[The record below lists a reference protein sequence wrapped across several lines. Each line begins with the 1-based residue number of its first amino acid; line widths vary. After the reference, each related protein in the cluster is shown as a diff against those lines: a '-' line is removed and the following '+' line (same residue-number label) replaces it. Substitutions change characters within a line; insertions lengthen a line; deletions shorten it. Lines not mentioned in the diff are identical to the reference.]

1 MPAPRARPLVIAHR
15 GASAE
20 RPEHTLEAYARAI
33 ALGADY
39 IEPDLVATKDGHLVA
54 RHEAEL
60 SGTTDIV
67 DRKEF
72 ADRKSA
78 RTVNGRAVTGW
89 FAHDLTLAEL
99 KTLRARER
107 LPQIRPG
114 NTAYDGQFGIPT
126 FAQIVELAR
135 SADRRVG
142 IYPEL
147 KTPGFLME
155 AAGIDVV
162 ALMAAEL
169 RRLDLAG
176 ADAPV
181 FVQCFETAPLQRLAT
196 LVDTPRIM
204 LLGQRSDAPDE
215 LATIATF
222 AAGIGANIQ
231 LLLGDDLQPA
241 SLVTEAHAAGLL
253 VHGWTLRAE
262 NIFLPEQL
270 RKGDDP
276 AELGDY
282 ATFWNTL
289 IATGADGFFIDNLAE
304 WNALTASRD

>member
-1 MPAPRARPLVIAHR
+1 MPAPRAKPVVIAHR

-39 IEPDLVATKDGHLVA
+39 IEPDLVATRDGHLVA

-60 SGTTDIV
+60 SGTTDIA

-72 ADRKSA
+72 AERKSA
-78 RTVNGRAVTGW
+78 RTINGREVTGW

-99 KTLRARER
+99 KRLRARER
-107 LPQIRPG
+107 LPLIRPG
-114 NTAYDGQFGIPT
+114 NARFNGQFQIPT
-126 FAQIVELAR
+126 FAEIVTLAR

-142 IYPEL
+142 VYPEL
-147 KTPGFLME
+147 KTPSFLME

-169 RRLDLAG
+169 RRLDLAD

-215 LATIATF
+215 MATIATF
-222 AAGIGANIQ
+222 ASGIGANIQ
-231 LLLGDDLQPA
+231 LLLEGDLAPT
-241 SLVTEAHAAGLL
+241 SLVEEAHAAGLL

-262 NIFLPEQL
+262 NIFLPERL
-270 RKGDDP
+270 RKGDIP
-276 AELGDY
+276 ADLGDY
-282 ATFWNTL
+282 ATLWNAL

-304 WNALTASRD
+304 WNALAAARD